1 MKKFFATGLC
11 ILSLMAG
18 CSSPEVVS
26 QKPEN
31 HSGFFWKISD
41 SNSSVYLLGSVHFA
55 DSTFYPLDTAITQA
69 FFRSGE
75 LAVELDM
82 SDTSIVMEIMRQSQ
96 KLGMLPEGQSLDKI
110 LPAEVQNSLDSVC
123 QAWEIPVGILNTYK
137 PWAAA
142 MTLSSLAIQR
152 KGYDL
157 RYGIDVAFIAAAH
170 QAKKPVVSLETVE
183 EQVLALTGEGVPD
196 SIGIFYIKS
205 TLHELQLLDSAI
217 TMMMKA
223 WKAGDIPLF
232 RQAMDMDSEPT
243 DARDSLMMKE
253 LDERVYISRNRKM
266 AETVEGLL
274 AADRS
279 VFIIVGAGHV
289 LWKEENI
296 IDLLRAKGF
305 AVERL

>member
-1 MKKFFATGLC
+1 
-11 ILSLMAG
+11 
-18 CSSPEVVS
+18 
-26 QKPEN
+26 
-31 HSGFFWKISD
+31 
-41 SNSSVYLLGSVHFA
+41 
-55 DSTFYPLDTAITQA
+55 
-69 FFRSGE
+69 
-75 LAVELDM
+75 M

-289 LWKEENI
+289 LWKEENV